1 MSNDSVNPT
10 LLTGRA
16 LPSPTDDNVRGPERG
31 SRYGDVYNI
40 SLFGGSMHGLADEG
54 SYFYS
59 QHPTIDASTTV
70 AGHAAPVLADL
81 YTKPFLVFTNGDVA
95 TSKRRT
101 YLHWIELTVITAG
114 ANGTSDNWAAECDT
128 GGAAARYS
136 SGTLVRLTTVN
147 PNMQSTSANTTVVD
161 AGPYVAKAA
170 TGSQRKMGSG
180 VFRPSI
186 GITGDKYLFVFGGAP
201 IPNNVVASAI
211 TQHVIPMPPV
221 ILGPSDLFLLHLYA
235 PSQSVAG
242 VYKVQT
248 AHWER

>member
-1 MSNDSVNPT
+1 MTDFSNPT
-10 LLTGRA
+10 FLTGRG
-16 LPSPTDDNVRGPERG
+16 LPSPTDDNVRGPQRG
-31 SRYGDVYNI
+31 SRFGDSYGID
-40 SLFGGSMHGLADEG
+40 LFAGRSHGLADEG

-81 YTKPFLVFTNGDVA
+81 YTKPFLVITNSDV
-95 TSKRRT
+95 TSSKKRT
-101 YLHWIELTVITAG
+101 YLDWIEITVITAG
-114 ANGTSDNWAAECDT
+114 ATGSSDNWAAECDT

-147 PNMQSTSANTTVVD
+147 PNMQSTSANATVAD
-161 AGPYVAKAA
+161 CGPYVAKAA

-186 GITGDKYLFVFGGAP
+186 ALTGDKYLFTFGAP
-201 IPNNVVASAI
+201 PQINGVVASAI
-211 TQHVIPMPPV
+211 TQHFIPLAPV

-235 PSQSVAG
+235 PSQNAAA
-242 VYKVQT
+242 VYKVQCGW
-248 AHWER
+248 WER